1 MTLTYNSKD
10 KKHVLKCK
18 QTVDCHSWNLFLS
31 SALYLGYQKI
41 KGSPFLNNNS
51 HLLLFLFYFQLLSGG
66 FINKMYG
73 IHVKSDTNMDDG
85 LVIRVNT
92 ESTVGLGADR
102 QTELG

>member
-1 MTLTYNSKD
+1 
-10 KKHVLKCK
+10 
-18 QTVDCHSWNLFLS
+18 
-31 SALYLGYQKI
+31 
-41 KGSPFLNNNS
+41 
-51 HLLLFLFYFQLLSGG
+51 
-66 FINKMYG
+66 MYG